1 MSQQDPQAWM
11 QNWLTAQREL
21 WEKLVAGGAPAP
33 PPPPGPEQFMQ
44 LFGASLPE
52 SSRDVAWKLM
62 AFGEGYLGVAREF
75 WKVIQDVSAAAP
87 GEATD
92 ERLRRDLD
100 QLRHTF
106 TQGFSQ
112 VYGSLPLGAEMLS
125 AWQKLGAA
133 MPGAPG
139 AAAIP
144 PLPAFG
150 LTRERQEALQRL
162 GTAAARYQQALLR
175 FSERLGKVAGEAV
188 DRLAR
193 RIATRQKE
201 AEPLGSLRAVHDLW
215 VECGEEAYAAA
226 AHGPEFARAQAELTD
241 ALVTLRGEQQKMVED
256 WARSLDL
263 PTRSEVN
270 TLIKRVNT
278 LRRRLREVEEELDQL
293 RRGR

>member
-1 MSQQDPQAWM
+1 MQAWM
-11 QNWLTAQREL
+11 TAQREM
-21 WEKLVAGGAPAP
+21 WEKLVAGGAPAAPQP
-33 PPPPGPEQFMQ
+33 PRPEQFMQ
-44 LFGASLPE
+44 MFGASLPE

-62 AFGEGYLGVAREF
+62 EFGEGYLGVAREF
-75 WKVIQDVSAAAP
+75 WKVIQDVGAAGP
-87 GEATD
+87 GQSTED
-92 ERLRRDLD
+92 RLRRDLD
-100 QLRHTF
+100 ELRRTF

-112 VYGSLPLGAEMLS
+112 VYTGLPLGAEML
-125 AWQKLGAA
+125 AGWQKMGAT
-133 MPGAPG
+133 MSGT
-139 AAAIP
+139 AAGVP

-162 GTAAARYQQALLR
+162 GAAAQRYQQALAS
-175 FSERLGKVAGEAV
+175 FSELLGKVAGDAV
-188 DRLAR
+188 ERLAR
-193 RIATRQKE
+193 RIAGRP
-201 AEPLGSLRAVHDLW
+201 ADAAPLASLRAVHDLW

-226 AHGPEFARAQAELTD
+226 AHGSAFAKAQAELTG
-241 ALVTLRGEQQKMVED
+241 ALVALRGEQQKIVED